1 MVKKARN
8 NVRLSG
14 LLYDAKLEKKVTGP
28 NSKSPGTEYITGKI
42 SIAVDDALTNIVD
55 VRYPYVVP
63 TTVKDGVSNPN
74 PVYGILDK
82 IMEGVLKSVMS
93 DGIEEAAKLRA
104 DTSLALNEFYSDRS
118 GQKQLVSTMLNEGGY
133 LRLVNNL
140 SDELDDRNLIDVDMA
155 ITSVRTVE
163 KDDNEKIILGG
174 YIFNF
179 RNAALPV
186 EFSVTNERAKDYF
199 STIDASKNNPM
210 YINLRGR
217 VVNETI
223 TKVITEE
230 GAFEDCVKEV
240 KSHVRDYRIHW
251 ASKNSYYLGDEE
263 FFTKS
268 EFKDVKANREIYLK
282 DLETRFDN
290 SKKVVATPKTVVS
303 KPSDDEYDF

>member
-1 MVKKARN
+1 MVKKAKN

-42 SIAVDDALTNIVD
+42 SIAVDDALTNVVE
-55 VRYPYVVP
+55 VRYPYVVS

-74 PVYGILDK
+74 PIYSILDK
-82 IMEGVLKSVMS
+82 IMEGTIKTVMS
-93 DGIEEAAKLRA
+93 DGVEEAAKVRA
-104 DTSLALNEFYSDRS
+104 DTSLALNEFYSDKS
-118 GQKQLVSTMLNEGGY
+118 GEKKLVSTMLNEGGY

-163 KDDNEKIILGG
+163 KDDDEKIILGG

-223 TKVITEE
+223 TRVITEE

-251 ASKNSYYLGDEE
+251 ASKFSYYLGDEE

-268 EFKDVKANREIYLK
+268 EFKDVIANREIYLK
-282 DLETRFDN
+282 ELETRFDN
-290 SKKVVATPKTVVS
+290 SKKVTAVKATATKVA
-303 KPSDDEYDF
+303 SDDDFDF